1 MKLASL
7 CFLHAHSLRSDSPPR
22 SVALGRA
29 VPGGYQAA
37 YVLPLPEASAAV
49 RTAAGAL
56 CAGRRRRSATSTH
69 GVATAA
75 CKPTGANRVA
85 AAALGPAQRLASRGG
100 WRGEQPRRPRGR
112 ERRGARLQRRVPAR
126 LCRLGRQRCE
136 QQGEPP
142 CSSRPRSEQLCPS
155 SAGGRGLPRRAAR
168 GEAAAAA
175 ARAAIRAEGSGGA
188 CAGSGPQRTLRPR
201 LAGPRAGAVAVRAL
215 FLTRYW
221 MRRELISKRRRVGA
235 NGTSHACWRKR
246 RARGR
251 NAAKTCARGSFG
263 GFRNYHRPAVA
274 GIAAHD
280 LR

>member
-1 MKLASL
+1 MLYIYYEYERKSL
-7 CFLHAHSLRSDSPPR
+7 IFFCSLRSYSHR
-22 SVALGRA
+22 CRA
-29 VPGGYQAA
+29 GWPLAGPCLARPH
-37 YVLPLPEASAAV
+37 VLPLPEASASV

-100 WRGEQPRRPRGR
+100 WRGEQPRRPRER
-112 ERRGARLQRRVPAR
+112 WRRGARLQRRVPAR

-142 CSSRPRSEQLCPS
+142 SSSRPRSEQLCPS

-215 FLTRYW
+215 FLTTYW
-221 MRRELISKRRRVGA
+221 IGSWVVD
-235 NGTSHACWRKR
+235 GTCDM
-246 RARGR
+246 
-251 NAAKTCARGSFG
+251 N
-263 GFRNYHRPAVA
+263 
-274 GIAAHD
+274 
-280 LR
+280 

>member
-1 MKLASL
+1 MNEKDANCLGAPSGVTPLPRPSLSRPLSRWQPLAGPCL
-7 CFLHAHSLRSDSPPR
+7 ARP
-22 SVALGRA
+22 
-29 VPGGYQAA
+29 
-37 YVLPLPEASAAV
+37 YVLPLSEASAAV

-75 CKPTGANRVA
+75 CKPTGANWVA

-100 WRGEQPRRPRGR
+100 WRGEQSRRPRER
-112 ERRGARLQRRVPAR
+112 WRRGARLQRRVPAR

-155 SAGGRGLPRRAAR
+155 SAGGRGPPRRAAR

-201 LAGPRAGAVAVRAL
+201 LSGPRAGAVAVRAL
-215 FLTRYW
+215 FLTTYW
-221 MRRELISKRRRVGA
+221 IGSWVVD
-235 NGTSHACWRKR
+235 GTS
-246 RARGR
+246 
-251 NAAKTCARGSFG
+251 
-263 GFRNYHRPAVA
+263 Y
-274 GIAAHD
+274 IA
-280 LR
+280 